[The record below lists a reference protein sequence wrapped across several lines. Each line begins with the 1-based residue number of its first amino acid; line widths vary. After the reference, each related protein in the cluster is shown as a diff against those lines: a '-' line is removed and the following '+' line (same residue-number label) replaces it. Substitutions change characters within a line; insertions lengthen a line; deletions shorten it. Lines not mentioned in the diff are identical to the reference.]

1 VVLLSQL
8 YIFSP
13 CRFFKFIIDRK
24 SHFLYFWI
32 IVLKRLERKS
42 LDSNWR
48 ELKREKSLLAPILSM
63 KNKKFGVDE
72 FHLTMKVWLW
82 LFWASILPEKNRFR
96 SEKKIISWFDLVF
109 HVVFSVFFYIDGFF
123 DMLYRHL
130 VSVFKLNWV
139 FRGKTL

>member
-1 VVLLSQL
+1 MVLLSQL
-8 YIFSP
+8 YIFGP

-48 ELKREKSLLAPILSM
+48 GLKREKSLLAPIPSM

-82 LFWASILPEKNRFR
+82 LFWASILPEKT
-96 SEKKIISWFDLVF
+96 DLDRKRKLYPSLIWCF
-109 HVVFSVFFYIDGFF
+109 TLFSVFFFYIDGFF
-123 DMLYRHL
+123 DMLYRRL

>member
-1 VVLLSQL
+1 MWSYFLN
-8 YIFSP
+8 YT
-13 CRFFKFIIDRK
+13 FFKFIIDRK

-48 ELKREKSLLAPILSM
+48 GLKREKSLLAPIPSM

-82 LFWASILPEKNRFR
+82 LFWASILPEKT
-96 SEKKIISWFDLVF
+96 DLDRKRKLYPGLIWCF
-109 HVVFSVFFYIDGFF
+109 TLFSVFFF
-123 DMLYRHL
+123 LYR
-130 VSVFKLNWV
+130 WV
-139 FRGKTL
+139 FWYVVQAFSKCF